1 MNINGNNEQP
11 LGSRFKSYEL
21 NSAINYYL
29 LDPYQYSITKFN
41 YSDNKEPPGPINTL
55 NPETKL
61 SSNCTVTGDFSKDPG
76 LVYKDIDFEKLIP
89 AYTAEKKSV
98 NDIPAQ
104 SYHRFLANDGY
115 FNPNE
120 GNNNTDL
127 WYYGAVSPPGAP
139 GVTGATLN
147 VQEVNHIIFP
157 EAQRGGVNS
166 TNLAKYSNPNSID
179 NKTSWNPS
187 DCKFFNWNS
196 GYSSNAAS
204 WDNFN
209 QAYYYDSNY
218 CRKIGISPPQS
229 GSMPFYQE

>member
-98 NDIPAQ
+98 NDL
-104 SYHRFLANDGY
+104 SFRC
-115 FNPNE
+115 
-120 GNNNTDL
+120 
-127 WYYGAVSPPGAP
+127 
-139 GVTGATLN
+139 
-147 VQEVNHIIFP
+147 
-157 EAQRGGVNS
+157 
-166 TNLAKYSNPNSID
+166 NLA
-179 NKTSWNPS
+179 
-187 DCKFFNWNS
+187 
-196 GYSSNAAS
+196 
-204 WDNFN
+204 
-209 QAYYYDSNY
+209 
-218 CRKIGISPPQS
+218 
-229 GSMPFYQE
+229 

>member
-1 MNINGNNEQP
+1 
-11 LGSRFKSYEL
+11 
-21 NSAINYYL
+21 
-29 LDPYQYSITKFN
+29 
-41 YSDNKEPPGPINTL
+41 
-55 NPETKL
+55 
-61 SSNCTVTGDFSKDPG
+61 
-76 LVYKDIDFEKLIP
+76 
-89 AYTAEKKSV
+89 
-98 NDIPAQ
+98 
-104 SYHRFLANDGY
+104 
-115 FNPNE
+115 
-120 GNNNTDL
+120 
-127 WYYGAVSPPGAP
+127 
-139 GVTGATLN
+139 LN